1 MGSKMNTTSQRHQVV
16 ILRLFKAL
24 GASHRNTCPTPEEL
38 WRDASGIPCL
48 LLSVFSRHPL
58 SGIGG
63 SWGRMP
69 LCEANAIPTSTSKAE
84 SSVMFIKS
92 YCIHHTVHTALC
104 RFKRDRAWRGAQRNG
119 GTQSACDMNCYNMQ
133 SLYAISENTEAYS
146 HLKQVKSTQS
156 AKLGVTDTA
165 VTTGY
170 YWLMP
175 HLEISEVSRIP
186 SKSILTYQYCQAKNV
201 ANRNPQKGDNWAYL

>member
-1 MGSKMNTTSQRHQVV
+1 M
-16 ILRLFKAL
+16 
-24 GASHRNTCPTPEEL
+24 
-38 WRDASGIPCL
+38 

-63 SWGRMP
+63 GWGRMP
-69 LCEANAIPTSTSKAE
+69 LCEANAIPTSTSKEE

-104 RFKRDRAWRGAQRNG
+104 RFKRDRAWRGARRNG

-146 HLKQVKSTQS
+146 HLIQGEKYSKCKAGSNRHS
-156 AKLGVTDTA
+156 CYHWLLLTDA
-165 VTTGY
+165 
-170 YWLMP
+170 
-175 HLEISEVSRIP
+175 SSRTFR
-186 SKSILTYQYCQAKNV
+186 SLQDSQ
-201 ANRNPQKGDNWAYL
+201 